1 MAIADLCDS
10 RGKFSIL
17 AIDHRDSLRAFLRAA
32 DPDSLSAPE
41 ITALKAELIDGVADM
56 ASGVMLEPE
65 YSIPQ
70 LVDAL
75 PSGVGFLAA
84 LESQGY
90 LSDPEASPTTILDG
104 WSVEQAKAS
113 GAASAKLLLPYRPDR
128 VEHARLQEAVARD
141 ITAACQA
148 IDFPIA
154 LEPLFYDLAPD
165 DDRVALVVETAERF
179 AAIGPDLLKLPYPG
193 SESGCDAVTA
203 AAQSGGPNGPMPWA
217 MLSGGGSFEHFAET
231 FAIAATAG
239 CSGFMVG
246 RALWGEWA
254 RATPA
259 ERPQIMTETVCP
271 RFEELVAITV
281 NT

>member
-1 MAIADLCDS
+1 MAIADLCDA

-17 AIDHRDSLRAFLRAA
+17 AIDHRDSLRAFLRPE
-32 DPDSLSAPE
+32 DPDSLRAPD

-56 ASGVMLEPE
+56 ATGVMLEPE
-65 YSIPQ
+65 FSIPQ

-104 WSVEQAKAS
+104 WSVEQAEAS

-128 VEHARLQEAVARD
+128 AEHARRQEAVAHE
-141 ITAACQA
+141 ITAACHA

-203 AAQSGGPNGPMPWA
+203 ATQTGGPNGPMPWA
-217 MLSGGGSFEHFAET
+217 MLSGGGSFEQFADT
-231 FAIAATAG
+231 FAVAATAG

-254 RATPA
+254 RAAPVD
-259 ERPQIMTETVCP
+259 RPRIMTETVCP
-271 RFEELVAITV
+271 RFAELVAITV